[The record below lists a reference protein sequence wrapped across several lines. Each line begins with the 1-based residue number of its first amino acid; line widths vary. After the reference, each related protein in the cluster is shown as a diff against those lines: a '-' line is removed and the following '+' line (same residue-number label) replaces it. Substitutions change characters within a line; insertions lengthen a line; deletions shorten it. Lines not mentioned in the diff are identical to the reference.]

1 MNFVEASP
9 LPDPETAARKLIEI
23 ANGVE
28 AVQDGPRRRRVA
40 QAPVPFKLGGS
51 PDRYGAGVT
60 GYSATRQETRD
71 RRRKTLGSVDDSP
84 GHAAAESFAVMATNG
99 CAEVVTIK
107 LTSREAAS

>member
-60 GYSATRQETRD
+60 GYSATRQVTRD
-71 RRRKTLGSVDDSP
+71 RRRKTLGSVRRFTRSRRSRKLR
-84 GHAAAESFAVMATNG
+84 GHGHKRLRGGRHDQADQ
-99 CAEVVTIK
+99 
-107 LTSREAAS
+107 